1 MRTSRLRGFSL
12 IELLVVAAIMALF
25 IGGLFVTIQTSLKLV
40 AESRARMSA
49 LSVANDRLEYIRS
62 LSYDAVG
69 TISGLPAGNIPQVST
84 STLNGFLFTE
94 RTLIEFIDDPADGVG
109 ASDSNSITTDY
120 KRAKIEIS
128 WTMREETKTLVLVTT
143 VVPRS
148 IETNVGGGT
157 IRVNVTDANVAPV
170 GGASV
175 RLLNTSGTTTVDVT
189 KLTDSTGSVLFGGAP
204 AGSGYQVFVTRTG
217 YSSEQTYVATTS
229 IPNPVLQPIS
239 LLAADISTV
248 NVQIDALSTVAL
260 RLLSDRTEAS
270 SSRSFASSSE
280 LASST
285 NVAVVADN
293 LELASSAGVYQT
305 NGVGMLTAVAPS
317 PLARYETITVQESI
331 PAQTAR
337 LIRVYAS
344 TTPDSLIP
352 DSDLPG
358 NSAGFVGNTI
368 DISQLDTAT
377 YPSLTIGVA
386 LETSNT
392 AVTPQ
397 VDAVTLYYTE
407 SETPLST
414 TFNWRGTK
422 VIGSQLDFSPIY
434 KHDYSTT
441 TDTDGERLLNN
452 VEWDTYQVTIAG
464 YDIEEACTT
473 HPLAVAPNTSNT
485 LTLITTPD
493 SAHSLRVVVTA
504 GGMPLRNA
512 TVTLT
517 RGSSDVETTGGCGQ
531 VFFDGLTSA
540 ADYQLSV
547 SASGYTTATID
558 PVSISGDTVVEVAL

>member
-1 MRTSRLRGFSL
+1 MRTTHARGFSL

-62 LSYDAVG
+62 LSYNAVG
-69 TISGLPAGNIPQVST
+69 TVSGLPAGNIPQVST
-84 STLNGFLFTE
+84 SSLNGFQFTE
-94 RTLIEFIDDPADGVG
+94 RTLIEFIDDPADGLGV
-109 ASDSNSITTDY
+109 SDSNSITTDY

-128 WTMREETKTLVLVTT
+128 WTMRDETRTVVLVTT
-143 VVPRS
+143 IVPRS

-157 IRVNVTDANVAPV
+157 IRVNVTDANVAPI
-170 GGASV
+170 GGVSV
-175 RLLNTSGTTTVDVT
+175 RLLNTTGTTTVDVT
-189 KLTDSTGSVLFGGAP
+189 KLTDSSGSVLFGGAP
-204 AGSGYQVFVTRTG
+204 AGSGYQVFVSRAG

-260 RLLSDRTEAS
+260 RLLSDRVEAS
-270 SSRSFASSSE
+270 STRSFASSTE

-293 LELASSAGVYQT
+293 LELASSAGVYQA
-305 NGVGMLTAVAPS
+305 NGVGMITAVSPS
-317 PLARYETITVQESI
+317 PLARYETIAVQEVI
-331 PAQTAR
+331 LVQTSR

-358 NSAGFVGNTI
+358 NSAGFAGNNI
-368 DISQLDTAT
+368 DISQLDTTT
-377 YPSLTIGVA
+377 YPSLTLGVA
-386 LETSNT
+386 LETTNT

-397 VDAVTLYYTE
+397 IDAVTVYYTE

-414 TFNWRGTK
+414 SFIWRGTK

-434 KHDYSTT
+434 KHEFSTT
-441 TDTDGERLLNN
+441 SDAGGERLLTN
-452 VEWDTYQVTIAG
+452 VEWDTYQVAIAG
-464 YDIEEACTT
+464 YDIKEACMA
-473 HPLAVAPNTSNT
+473 HPIAVAPNTTNAVT
-485 LTLITTPD
+485 LVTTPD
-493 SAHSLRVVVTA
+493 SAHNLRVVVTA
-504 GGMPLRNA
+504 GGAPLRNA

-517 RGSSDVETTGGCGQ
+517 RGSSDIETTEGCGQ
-531 VFFDGLTSA
+531 VFFGGLTNA
-540 ADYQLSV
+540 ADYQLTV
-547 SASGYTTATID
+547 SAAGYTTATID
-558 PVSISGDTVVEVAL
+558 PLSISGDTVVEVAL